1 MWYASTGLWSECAKI
16 FCQIKHA
23 KLSKYSHDET
33 IQFHDNSNDSWKVE
47 CETVRWTDSTN
58 YNHTF
63 CQWWLLAVIKNFS
76 QVFIVLAQ
84 LLKYL
89 QIDCNILPWHWSP
102 LCYWPFVRGIHW
114 SSMDS
119 PHKRLAAQALIFSL
133 MLAWTN
139 CWTNMPVPGYLTR
152 YDTHVKVFANLLQY
166 LSFTGHARRQKKED
180 TSQASR
186 RCKGRRHL
194 SSTRRYVMG
203 HVGWWWWC
211 GGGCTVV
218 GSWGVWAVWWLGA
231 ASRGGFWRLQI
242 WWPVS
247 LALHCKSMHG
257 QADWPPFRRFCSV
270 TNFYF
275 SKFFSGGDTRT
286 RRRKLR
292 MAMSYAC
299 PMR

>member
-1 MWYASTGLWSECAKI
+1 MW
-16 FCQIKHA
+16 
-23 KLSKYSHDET
+23 
-33 IQFHDNSNDSWKVE
+33 N
-47 CETVRWTDSTN
+47 RWTDSTN

-63 CQWWLLAVIKNFS
+63 CQWWLLVVIKNFS

-186 RCKGRRHL
+186 RWKGRRNL

-211 GGGCTVV
+211 GGGGVVVARWWGAGGCGLFGGLGQLAGVDFGGCKFGGPSVWHCIANQCTVKPT
-218 GSWGVWAVWWLGA
+218 GHLLGDFVLLLISTFLSFSA
-231 ASRGGFWRLQI
+231 AETQE
-242 WWPVS
+242 
-247 LALHCKSMHG
+247 
-257 QADWPPFRRFCSV
+257 QEEE
-270 TNFYF
+270 N
-275 SKFFSGGDTRT
+275 
-286 RRRKLR
+286 
-292 MAMSYAC
+292 
-299 PMR
+299 

>member
-1 MWYASTGLWSECAKI
+1 MW
-16 FCQIKHA
+16 
-23 KLSKYSHDET
+23 
-33 IQFHDNSNDSWKVE
+33 N
-47 CETVRWTDSTN
+47 RWTDSTN

-63 CQWWLLAVIKNFS
+63 CQWWLLVEIKNFS

-89 QIDCNILPWHWSP
+89 QIDCNILPWHGSP

-139 CWTNMPVPGYLTR
+139 MPVPGYLTR
-152 YDTHVKVFANLLQY
+152 YDTHVKVFADLLQY

-186 RCKGRRHL
+186 RWKGRQHL

-203 HVGWWWWC
+203 HVGWWWC
-211 GGGCTVV
+211 GGGVVVV
-218 GSWGVWAVWWLGA
+218 GWWWDLHEGIWWWLQ
-231 ASRGGFWRLQI
+231 GGGEL
-242 WWPVS
+242 
-247 LALHCKSMHG
+247 
-257 QADWPPFRRFCSV
+257 
-270 TNFYF
+270 
-275 SKFFSGGDTRT
+275 GGVGC
-286 RRRKLR
+286 LV
-292 MAMSYAC
+292 AWGS
-299 PMR
+299 

>member
-23 KLSKYSHDET
+23 KLSKYSHDKA

-47 CETVRWTDSTN
+47 CETNRWTDSTY

-63 CQWWLLAVIKNFS
+63 CQWWLLAVIKNCS

-89 QIDCNILPWHWSP
+89 QIDCNILPWHRSP

-139 CWTNMPVPGYLTR
+139 CWTNIPVPGYFTR
-152 YDTHVKVFANLLQY
+152 YDTHVKVFANLLQS
-166 LSFTGHARRQKKED
+166 LSFTG
-180 TSQASR
+180 
-186 RCKGRRHL
+186 L
-194 SSTRRYVMG
+194 
-203 HVGWWWWC
+203 W
-211 GGGCTVV
+211 
-218 GSWGVWAVWWLGA
+218 
-231 ASRGGFWRLQI
+231 
-242 WWPVS
+242 
-247 LALHCKSMHG
+247 
-257 QADWPPFRRFCSV
+257 
-270 TNFYF
+270 
-275 SKFFSGGDTRT
+275 
-286 RRRKLR
+286 
-292 MAMSYAC
+292 
-299 PMR
+299 

>member
-23 KLSKYSHDET
+23 KLSKYSHDKA
-33 IQFHDNSNDSWKVE
+33 IQFHDNSNDY
-47 CETVRWTDSTN
+47 

-63 CQWWLLAVIKNFS
+63 CQWWLLAVIKNCS

-114 SSMDS
+114 SSKDF

-139 CWTNMPVPGYLTR
+139 CWTNIPVPGYFTR

-166 LSFTGHARRQKKED
+166 LSFTG
-180 TSQASR
+180 
-186 RCKGRRHL
+186 L
-194 SSTRRYVMG
+194 
-203 HVGWWWWC
+203 W
-211 GGGCTVV
+211 
-218 GSWGVWAVWWLGA
+218 
-231 ASRGGFWRLQI
+231 
-242 WWPVS
+242 
-247 LALHCKSMHG
+247 
-257 QADWPPFRRFCSV
+257 
-270 TNFYF
+270 
-275 SKFFSGGDTRT
+275 
-286 RRRKLR
+286 
-292 MAMSYAC
+292 
-299 PMR
+299 